1 MALCFRNG
9 WRERTKISLHHR
21 SKIRSY
27 KKWVNQFY
35 DIIESIK
42 NADFYSII
50 IVGISDASNK
60 EQAVFR
66 GYWVDGNL
74 FTHEEF
80 LGLHEMKKSDAI
92 SIRNLIKDI
101 VLRLGFDSKKKCG
114 AVDMTVMQQWWTQIS
129 NWYTDKKWHSTL
141 CTFYPLPRTLAKF
154 DMPWLDQKCSTC
166 FKIIG
171 HFIRNY

>member
-1 MALCFRNG
+1 MSNINHFVLRYVAKRLPLRRHGNDQGSNFKQLLQCFRNG

-21 SKIRSY
+21 FKIKSY

-35 DIIESIK
+35 DIVESIK

-66 GYWVDGNL
+66 VSWVDGNL

-80 LGLHEMKKSDAI
+80 LGLHEMKKTDAI
-92 SIRNLIKDI
+92 SIPNLIKDI
-101 VLRLGFDSKKKCG
+101 VLRLGFDSKKNAEPLIWQLC
-114 AVDMTVMQQWWTQIS
+114 S
-129 NWYTDKKWHSTL
+129 NDGDK
-141 CTFYPLPRTLAKF
+141 
-154 DMPWLDQKCSTC
+154 
-166 FKIIG
+166 
-171 HFIRNY
+171 

>member
-1 MALCFRNG
+1 MLKVALCFRNG

-21 SKIRSY
+21 SKIKSY

-50 IVGISDASNK
+50 IVGISDSSNK

-66 GYWVDGNL
+66 VYSVDGNL

-80 LGLHEMKKSDAI
+80 LGLHEMKKTDAI
-92 SIRNLIKDI
+92 SIPNLIKDI
-101 VLRLGFDSKKKCG
+101 VLRRGFDSKKNAEPLIWRLC
-114 AVDMTVMQQWWTQIS
+114 S
-129 NWYTDKKWHSTL
+129 NDGDK
-141 CTFYPLPRTLAKF
+141 
-154 DMPWLDQKCSTC
+154 
-166 FKIIG
+166 
-171 HFIRNY
+171 